1 MPPERRQS
9 DLAAVAE
16 NGDDLAED
24 LLAGK
29 WGVLAEMRVASG
41 EDTIVLSA
49 DHPVRY
55 KSPVTTAQDNTSGE
69 QFGRAS
75 PANGQHVS
83 GPDGGQHTGSVDLQ
97 AHFSKLTKHLRD
109 QVVPGL
115 VEKLFVRLCWIL
127 SHHQETTCSRG
138 CCAVAIP
145 LSRATKTSGC
155 CGTATGWIAPCRIAE
170 RWSQKHSRSGRLVSG
185 RVLFSL
191 ASAPIL
197 AVPLCSSSFSP
208 NSTTKNAP

>member
-1 MPPERRQS
+1 
-9 DLAAVAE
+9 
-16 NGDDLAED
+16 
-24 LLAGK
+24 
-29 WGVLAEMRVASG
+29 
-41 EDTIVLSA
+41 
-49 DHPVRY
+49 
-55 KSPVTTAQDNTSGE
+55 
-69 QFGRAS
+69 
-75 PANGQHVS
+75 
-83 GPDGGQHTGSVDLQ
+83 
-97 AHFSKLTKHLRD
+97 
-109 QVVPGL
+109 VPGL